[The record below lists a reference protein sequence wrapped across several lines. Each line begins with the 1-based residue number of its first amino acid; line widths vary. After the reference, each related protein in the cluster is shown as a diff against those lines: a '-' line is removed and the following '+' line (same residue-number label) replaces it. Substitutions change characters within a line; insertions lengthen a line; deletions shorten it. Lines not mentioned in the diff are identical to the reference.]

1 MQQKKINKNKIVTM
15 GCYQLEYLKQL
26 FREKN
31 GQHKMNLLLWGG
43 SSYFQSAFVSMGNMC
58 VQMDTS
64 LRLIS
69 LHF

>member
-1 MQQKKINKNKIVTM
+1 M
-15 GCYQLEYLKQL
+15 GCQLVYLKQL

-31 GQHKMNLLLWGG
+31 DGQHKMNLLLWGG
-43 SSYFQSAFVSMGNMC
+43 SSYFQSAFVSMGNMH

-69 LHF
+69 PHF